1 MTGRGKG
8 AKGLGKGGTHRHRR
22 VVRDSISG
30 ITKPAIK
37 RLAQRAGVKRI
48 SGLIYD
54 EMRGVMK
61 TYLTHILH
69 ESEIVM
75 SNRGVK
81 TLMVQDLRTALANM
95 GINA

>member
-1 MTGRGKG
+1 MSKQTH
-8 AKGLGKGGTHRHRR
+8 GLKRHRK
-22 VVRDSISG
+22 VIRDSMQG

-37 RLAQRAGVKRI
+37 KLAQRAGVKRI
-48 SGLIYD
+48 SAFVYE

-61 TYLTHILH
+61 TYLTNILR

-75 SNRGVK
+75 TNRGVK
-81 TLMVQDLRTALANM
+81 TLMVQDLRTGLANM

>member
-1 MTGRGKG
+1 MSKQTH
-8 AKGLGKGGTHRHRR
+8 GLKRHRK
-22 VVRDSISG
+22 VIRDSMQG

-48 SGLIYD
+48 SGLVYQD
-54 EMRGVMK
+54 MRGVMK
-61 TYLTHILH
+61 TYLTHILR

-81 TLMVQDLRTALANM
+81 TLMVQDLRTGLANM